1 MGSLVAS
8 AERVRI
14 FGIVVKDKETAQ
26 KVLSAARELDAR
38 DDEGFRA
45 LAARMSEDGVTK
57 ARRGDFGFI
66 DRSATRNLPAAVV
79 DAALKMTEVGAE
91 SGVIGT
97 DRGFYILRLA
107 EHEASGLR
115 EVGEVRDQIVSRIAS
130 EARAKKVEAWS
141 DGVQRKHSVRIFDE
155 RLKDVDV
162 TAAN

>member
-57 ARRGDFGFI
+57 ARRNEMYN
-66 DRSATRNLPAAVV
+66 SVSPCL
-79 DAALKMTEVGAE
+79 
-91 SGVIGT
+91 
-97 DRGFYILRLA
+97 RGP
-107 EHEASGLR
+107 
-115 EVGEVRDQIVSRIAS
+115 GE
-130 EARAKKVEAWS
+130 
-141 DGVQRKHSVRIFDE
+141 
-155 RLKDVDV
+155 
-162 TAAN
+162 